1 MFIVFDQE
9 RPSDSP
15 FVERV
20 WSCHSE
26 HHGVFQSV
34 ASPLS
39 EIVFTRLHGR
49 VMVTLRGPETRPRA
63 VECPGDG
70 EWLAIRLRAGS
81 FLRGFPAH
89 LLLDGNDVHLPQAG
103 RNAFWLHGSR
113 WQLPDFDN
121 ADEFVAKLASRGI
134 LTRDN
139 LVAAALDGDPE
150 LLSQRSVQRRFQSAC
165 GMSWTALRQIER
177 ARHAAR
183 LLAGGASIIDAQF
196 EAGYYDQAH
205 LTRSLQRYVGLA
217 PRAIAR
223 RERQLSFL
231 YKKDGATLF

>member
-26 HHGVFQSV
+26 RHGVFQSV

-39 EIVFTRLHGR
+39 EIVFTRLQGR

-63 VECPGDG
+63 VPCPADG

-81 FLRGFPAH
+81 FLRGFPTQR
-89 LLLDGNDVHLPQAG
+89 LLDGNDVHLPRAG
-103 RNAFWLHGSR
+103 PRAFWVQGSR
-113 WQLPDFDN
+113 WQHPDFDN
-121 ADEFVAKLASRGI
+121 ADDFVARLARRGMI
-134 LTRDN
+134 ARDDV
-139 LVAAALDGDPE
+139 VAAALEGDPR
-150 LLSQRSVQRRFQSAC
+150 LLSQRSVQRRFRSAC
-165 GMSWTALRQIER
+165 GMSFTALRQIER
-177 ARHAAR
+177 ARQAAR

-205 LTRSLQRYVGLA
+205 LTRSLQRYTGLA
-217 PRAIAR
+217 PGAILR
-223 RERQLSFL
+223 REAQLSFL
-231 YKKDGATLF
+231 YKKEGATPF